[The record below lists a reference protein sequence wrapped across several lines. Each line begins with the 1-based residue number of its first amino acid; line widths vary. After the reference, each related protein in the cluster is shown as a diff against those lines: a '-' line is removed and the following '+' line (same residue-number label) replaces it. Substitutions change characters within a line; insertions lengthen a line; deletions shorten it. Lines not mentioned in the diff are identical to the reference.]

1 MAFIVPFIPYITAAI
16 GAVGAIQQGQQAKVS
31 AEYNAKQQEVSA
43 DITRRQAG
51 EREQMQRNEARKL
64 LGKQK
69 AAIAESGVGFG
80 GSSQDIYLQSAQD
93 AELDALNLR
102 YAGELEAR
110 GLIEQSKITRME
122 GRERARQSGYQAVD
136 SVLGGVA
143 KGYGK

>member
-1 MAFIVPFIPYITAAI
+1 MAFMVAALPYITMAISAA
-16 GAVGAIQQGQQAKVS
+16 GAMQQGRQAKAT

-43 DITRRQAG
+43 DAARRQAA

-64 LGKQK
+64 LGKQR

-80 GSSQDIYLQSAQD
+80 GSSQDIYLQSARD

-110 GLIEQSKITRME
+110 GLIGQAAAERME
-122 GRERARQSGYQAVD
+122 GRARAQQAGYQVAG

-143 KGYGK
+143 KAYGK